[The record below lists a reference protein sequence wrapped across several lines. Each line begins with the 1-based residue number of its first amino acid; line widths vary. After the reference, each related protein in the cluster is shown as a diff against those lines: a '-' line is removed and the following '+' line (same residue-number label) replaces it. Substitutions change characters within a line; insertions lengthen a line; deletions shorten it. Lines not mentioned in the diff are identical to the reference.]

1 MSQRRAWSFLT
12 IDGDREYQGNEG
24 YDDDPHTTYRYD
36 NFVANHLQ
44 VSVGD
49 VAVIRSNSSVI
60 GIAEIAEIIEAQGT
74 KERFRC
80 PECGDTNLSH
90 RKTLSPAWRCKSN
103 GHEFD
108 DPVTETIP
116 IKTFEARYGPT
127 FRECGPR
134 LTLQLLAEAV
144 IRPSDQMSI
153 KEIDL
158 AVIEPSLGEGA
169 DELLERFASNLVPP
183 DIEEPDEEAA
193 IQSMIERREQVLRQ
207 ISLRRGQRKFREK
220 LIKRY
225 DAVCQVSGCD
235 ILDIIEAAHIDPYSE
250 SEDNGVG
257 NGLLLRSDIHTL
269 FDLGYIGIE
278 PDTLKIRLHPAIKGS
293 EYDQIDGADL
303 LINDTNGP
311 ALGPLKKRWSFF
323 LNRAGFAGG

>member
-1 MSQRRAWSFLT
+1 MGQRRAWSFLT
-12 IDGDREYQGNEG
+12 VDGEREYQGNEG
-24 YDDDPHTTYRYD
+24 YEDDPHAAYRYD

-49 VAVIRSNSSVI
+49 VAVIRSNSSII
-60 GIAEIAEIIEAQGT
+60 GIAEIVEIIEAKGT
-74 KERFRC
+74 KARFRC

-90 RKTLSPAWRCKSN
+90 RKTISPAWRCKGS

-108 DPVTETIP
+108 NPVVETVP
-116 IKTFEARYGPT
+116 ITTFEAQYGPT
-127 FRECGPR
+127 FRECGPN
-134 LTLQLLAEAV
+134 LTLGLLTEAV

-158 AVIEPSLGEGA
+158 AVIEPSLGEGVDVLA
-169 DELLERFASNLVPP
+169 HRFASNLEPP
-183 DIEEPDEEAA
+183 EIDEPDVDGVTK
-193 IQSMIERREQVLRQ
+193 SLIERREEVLRQ
-207 ISLRRGQRKFREK
+207 VSLRRGQSKFREK

-225 DAVCQVSGCD
+225 GACCQVTGCD
-235 ILDIIEAAHIDPYSE
+235 ILEIVEAAHIDPYCE

-269 FDLGYIGIE
+269 FDLGYLAIE
-278 PDTLKIRLHPAIKGS
+278 PSTLKIRLHSAIKGR

-303 LINDTNGP
+303 LVNGTNGP
-311 ALGPLKKRWSFF
+311 APSALDKRWSFYE
-323 LNRAGFAGG
+323 AKAVG